1 MNHSFLFVL
10 SLMIGNGVSAFV
22 VPYCVK
28 TRVTLLKES
37 LEDDSEVLGIPQLP
51 PIGYSSFGSSIPSIA
66 TAQPVANVVSE
77 KFELQY
83 TCKICETRNF
93 HRVSRIGKFHTR
105 IVSTT
110 SGHTHGKKIYLHLS
124 FLNELLLAYRTGV
137 VICCCKGCTAKHLIA
152 DNLGWHNYIGG
163 FEGDSNIEEYMA
175 TRGMGGEVNRVTED
189 VFELEKLLD
198 KTGVILDEN
207 GRSVLE

>member
-37 LEDDSEVLGIPQLP
+37 LEDDSEVRGIPQLP

-93 HRVSRIGKFHTR
+93 HRVSRI
-105 IVSTT
+105 
-110 SGHTHGKKIYLHLS
+110 
-124 FLNELLLAYRTGV
+124 AYRTGV